1 MDFKRHLVVHNGAP
15 EIVPIGTMIY
25 SSGFPCTRADFIQLM
40 DTDKPSCTV
49 HALVD
54 SEGVTLTFPLDYAG
68 NHSREKRLNR
78 SHLAVV
84 VCEPVTTTPKE
95 AKKLWYATQNNLVAC
110 LAFICR
116 YWNIRDV
123 RNFIQFADTAAN
135 VQHDVPQERTTGG
148 SGKRRKSD
156 GTNVTRSFAKKCF
169 SAEDIHKEVQRTL
182 VEITQT
188 YGLIETPRVENVV
201 GAIGSG
207 SVVLFVGGKLYS
219 SRSTSTDV
227 TSKADSAFGVV
238 RSVFLRAKHP
248 YEVVFPDGRIF
259 WANKGSVI
267 LSPLGHISI

>member
-1 MDFKRHLVVHNGAP
+1 MDFKRHLVTCENMS
-15 EIVPIGTMIY
+15 EIVPNGTLIY
-25 SSGFPCTRADFIQLM
+25 SSGFPCTRADLIQLM
-40 DTDKPSCTV
+40 STDKPSCTA

-54 SEGVTLTFPLDYAG
+54 SEGVTLTLPLIYAG
-68 NHSREKRLNR
+68 KHCQNKRLNR
-78 SHLAVV
+78 SRLGVV
-84 VCEPVTTTPKE
+84 VCEPKAET
-95 AKKLWYATQNNLVAC
+95 AKAAKRLWYATQNNLVAC

-123 RNFIQFADTAAN
+123 RDFIQFADNAAN

-182 VEITQT
+182 VGITQT

-201 GAIGSG
+201 GAIGNG

-219 SRSTSTDV
+219 SRSTSTEV

-259 WANKGSVI
+259 WANKGSLV